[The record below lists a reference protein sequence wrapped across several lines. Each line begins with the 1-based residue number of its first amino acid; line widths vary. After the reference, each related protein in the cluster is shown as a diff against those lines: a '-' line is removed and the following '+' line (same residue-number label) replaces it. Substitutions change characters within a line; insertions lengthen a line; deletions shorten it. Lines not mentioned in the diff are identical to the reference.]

1 MLGLATID
9 GAKALILGDVTGSL
23 TPGKSADIIMVC
35 IDHLN
40 TTPLTGWRC
49 GQPSQTISTQWWWP
63 ARSSNAAAASGLPI
77 HGTRCRKPPAQ

>member
-9 GAKALILGDVTGSL
+9 GAKAHNLGDVTGSL
-23 TPGKSADIIMVC
+23 TPGKSADIIMVR
-35 IDHLN
+35 IDQLN
-40 TTPLTGWRC
+40 TAPLTGWQC
-49 GQPSQTISTQWWWP
+49 GQPSPAISIPWWWP